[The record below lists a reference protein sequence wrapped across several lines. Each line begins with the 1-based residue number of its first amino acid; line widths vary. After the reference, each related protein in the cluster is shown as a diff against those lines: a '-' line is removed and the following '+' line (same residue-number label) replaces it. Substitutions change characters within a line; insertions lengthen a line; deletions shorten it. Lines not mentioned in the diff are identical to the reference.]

1 MEDADQNCE
10 LTYMCS
16 MHNANTMLIV
26 LGYTCTE
33 IITKL

>member
-16 MHNANTMLIV
+16 MHNANTIV